1 MFLLL
6 LSTFKLEIDLYKTS
20 CSYDKCTISY
30 LVVQFVLLSL
40 PKLFY
45 FNFICFSM
53 SFPICLDVYLSVSLE
68 IQLLEYTQCAFSLC
82 V

>member
-1 MFLLL
+1 MALMSVNTVYSLA
-6 LSTFKLEIDLYKTS
+6 SNNKYTMPYKP
-20 CSYDKCTISY
+20 I
-30 LVVQFVLLSL
+30 QFVLLSL

>member
-1 MFLLL
+1 MIERRNIYTGQIYNIL
-6 LSTFKLEIDLYKTS
+6 LSNLIE
-20 CSYDKCTISY
+20 
-30 LVVQFVLLSL
+30 QFVLLSL

-68 IQLLEYTQCAFSLC
+68 IQLLEHTQCAFSLC